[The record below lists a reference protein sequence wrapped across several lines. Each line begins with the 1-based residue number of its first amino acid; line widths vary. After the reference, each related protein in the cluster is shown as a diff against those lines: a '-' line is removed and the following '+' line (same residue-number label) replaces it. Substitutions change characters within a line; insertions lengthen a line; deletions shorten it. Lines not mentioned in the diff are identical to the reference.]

1 VSEELFR
8 LAFLSFGEI
17 RNIDIPM
24 LDPYRSDIQVSARPA
39 RNLISKLAE
48 VFIHD
53 EVMENVCYAF
63 DIVFQILNLLLTV
76 VCRTKTS

>member
-1 VSEELFR
+1 
-8 LAFLSFGEI
+8 
-17 RNIDIPM
+17 M

-63 DIVFQILNLLLTV
+63 DIVCQILNLLLTG
-76 VCRTKTS
+76 SM